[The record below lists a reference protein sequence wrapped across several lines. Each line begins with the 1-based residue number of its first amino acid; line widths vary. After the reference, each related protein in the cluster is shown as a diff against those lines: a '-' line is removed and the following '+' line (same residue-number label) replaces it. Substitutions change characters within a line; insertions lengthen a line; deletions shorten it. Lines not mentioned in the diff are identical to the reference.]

1 MTKKDI
7 ILKISDET
15 GIKQA
20 EVKRVVQKAF
30 DFIVDALVRG
40 EKIELRNFGIFKI
53 KQRRP
58 KIGRNPKTGVIVPV
72 PSRRAVVFK
81 MGLEMKKK
89 IV

>member
-15 GIKQA
+15 GIKQV

-40 EKIELRNFGIFKI
+40 EKVELRNFGIFKI
-53 KQRRP
+53 KERKP

-81 MGLEMKKK
+81 MGLELKKK
-89 IV
+89 VK

>member
-15 GIKQA
+15 GIKQV

-40 EKIELRNFGIFKI
+40 EKVELRNFGIFKI
-53 KQRRP
+53 KERKP
-58 KIGRNPKTGVIVPV
+58 KIGRNPKTGIIVPV

-81 MGLEMKKK
+81 MGLELKKK
-89 IV
+89 VK